1 MTKNNII
8 LALVAAGVLA
18 VGAYAYYQSG
28 VEVPATNTTGNN
40 SQDQGNTVTTTSGN
54 SNDDISADF
63 NATSVQSSDSSF
75 QSVDGDINKL

>member
-8 LALVAAGVLA
+8 LALVAAAVLA

-28 VEVPATNTTGNN
+28 VEAPVTNTTGN
-40 SQDQGNTVTTTSGN
+40 SQNQGNTVTTTSGN